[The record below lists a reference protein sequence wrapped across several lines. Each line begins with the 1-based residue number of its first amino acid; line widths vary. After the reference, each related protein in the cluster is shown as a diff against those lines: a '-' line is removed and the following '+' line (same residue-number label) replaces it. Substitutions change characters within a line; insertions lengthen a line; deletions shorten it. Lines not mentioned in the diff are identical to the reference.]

1 MPRYTKTEI
10 AEARAALVE
19 LLPPGT
25 TVYTNVEHVSRR
37 GWPRRIRL
45 FVVDKDEIVGI
56 TWRVARVLGWRMKD
70 GALVVDGCGMDI
82 CFHTVNQLSYELHGL
97 EDKKAPACAGS
108 NITSPDN
115 FRAGYSLTKRDL

>member
-70 GALVVDGCGMDI
+70 GALIVDGCGMDI
-82 CFHTVNQLSYELHGL
+82 CFDTVNQLSYALHGR

-108 NITSPDN
+108 DITRPDN